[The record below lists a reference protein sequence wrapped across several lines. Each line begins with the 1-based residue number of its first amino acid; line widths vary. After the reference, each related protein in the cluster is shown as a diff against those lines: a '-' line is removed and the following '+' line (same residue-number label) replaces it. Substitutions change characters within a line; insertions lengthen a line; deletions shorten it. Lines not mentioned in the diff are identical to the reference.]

1 MELVDSL
8 APIGQVV
15 RLEKSELLHLLKML
29 LDLLHNTRRTMSAT
43 QVGKQQKFRSEEDLI
58 NWQVEELEGA
68 RVLKGLDERGITST
82 RVKDAKEELR
92 LARIILGR

>member
-1 MELVDSL
+1 
-8 APIGQVV
+8 
-15 RLEKSELLHLLKML
+15 
-29 LDLLHNTRRTMSAT
+29 MSAT